1 MKINILNHNQAYL
14 EVKVIRDI
22 MIDGKLVPKG
32 GFLTVHVCRANDL
45 KAHVRT
51 IVETSSGSD
60 HVYGDISWSS
70 LFLRTDISIDGIESA
85 SALVEKYSQDCV
97 CPTVTGE
104 FVEPDGHD
112 QYGFPSVPLMF
123 GYA

>member
-14 EVKVIRDI
+14 EVEVIKDI
-22 MIDGKLVPKG
+22 TIEGKLVPKG
-32 GFLTVHVCRANDL
+32 GFLTVHVCRTDDL

-60 HVYGDISWSS
+60 HVYGDVSWSS
-70 LFLRTDISIDGIESA
+70 LFFRTDLEIEGIGVA
-85 SALVEKYSQDCV
+85 SALIAQYSLEDT